1 MNNMVDQLDLF
12 MASAKSEGEPQENT
26 RPKVSIPLENQV
38 TERDL
43 QEQHDMELTPHHLT
57 PRQWALLNLIKQN
70 SFVGKRKTSQREIC
84 DALKE
89 YGYEWND
96 DEKCH
101 DHCTAIWN
109 DIKDIN
115 LSCDTDKIIIA
126 YRFEYWIGDEE
137 QTRAFVDKLW
147 NDLAPRL
154 SRYWSYLQKINRNG
168 QGQLLS
174 RKGEPIDENSKARDF
189 IESYG
194 KERID

>member
-1 MNNMVDQLDLF
+1 MSDQLDLF
-12 MASAKSEGEPQENT
+12 MASAKSEESGNVD
-26 RPKVSIPLENQV
+26 RPKEIKVAYENQV
-38 TERDL
+38 TENDL
-43 QEQHDMELTPHHLT
+43 QDQHDMELTPHHLT

-70 SFVGKRKTSQREIC
+70 SFVGKRKTSQKEIC

-89 YGYEWND
+89 YGYEWNE

-115 LSCDTDKIIIA
+115 LSFDTDKIIIA

-137 QTRAFVDKLW
+137 QTRAYIDKLW

-154 SRYWSYLQKINRNG
+154 SRYWSYYNKVQRNG

-194 KERID
+194 KEKIE

>member
-1 MNNMVDQLDLF
+1 MKVDQLDLWY
-12 MASAKSEGEPQENT
+12 ASSLEEEN
-26 RPKVSIPLENQV
+26 KV
-38 TERDL
+38 TEQSL
-43 QEQHDMELTPHHLT
+43 QKQHDNKTTQKHLSS
-57 PRQWALLNLIKQN
+57 RQWALLNLIKQN

-89 YGYEWND
+89 YGYEWNE

-115 LSCDTDKIIIA
+115 LSFDTDKIIIA

-137 QTRAFVDKLW
+137 QTRAFIDKLW

-154 SRYWSYLQKINRNG
+154 SRYWSYLHKVNRNG

-194 KERID
+194 KERIE